1 MIKLKRHEMVHR
13 IIEET
18 ALPEGSA
25 KAQSFTRSQL
35 LELMLYIINAKKII
49 KELKLTVEGLQNG
62 NPESSGSESIQA
74 TRFQAE
80 QAHD

>member
-1 MIKLKRHEMVHR
+1 MIKLKRHEMIHR

-18 ALPEGSA
+18 ALPDGNA
-25 KAQSFTRSQL
+25 KVQSFTRSQL

-49 KELKLTVEGLQNG
+49 KELKLTVEGLQNVK
-62 NPESSGSESIQA
+62 SSGTESIQA

-80 QAHD
+80 QPHD